1 MCGPPPGFDDSS
13 FSERQSRSFLTRM
26 YQEPIHRQFGYNLT
40 PWVKRLLIANVA
52 VFMVTMVNQEFFFR
66 WFAFVPR
73 AVLTQPWGAFT
84 YMFLHGD
91 LWHLLV
97 NMLVLFFFGPP
108 LEAKWGSADF
118 IKFYLVCGLG
128 GVALSFLF
136 APAAWIVGASAAI
149 YGLMLAFALNWPDQP
164 IYIWGIFPV
173 KAKWLV
179 GFLFAVSLFSAVGN
193 GGGNIAHFAH
203 LGGIITGF
211 LYLRS
216 EWRPGRSRG
225 GRTVRVRIRRMAPVP
240 REEPRQEA
248 KPGAAAEKP
257 LSGKEGA
264 VLDEVDR
271 ILDKIS
277 AEGMK
282 SLTPEE
288 RETLD
293 NVSRRSRSN

>member
-1 MCGPPPGFDDSS
+1 VKEDSPGSVFRRRRRDP
-13 FSERQSRSFLTRM
+13 RTCLMRM
-26 YQEPIHRQFGYNLT
+26 YQEPVNRSFGHHLT

-73 AVLTQPWGAFT
+73 LVLTQPWGAVT

-108 LEAKWGSADF
+108 LEARWGSSDF
-118 IKFYLVCGLG
+118 IKYYLVCGLG

-136 APAAWIVGASAAI
+136 APSAWIVGASAAI
-149 YGLMLAFALNWPDQP
+149 YGLMLAFALHWPDQP

-179 GFLFAVSLFSAVGN
+179 GFLFAVSLMSALG
-193 GGGNIAHFAH
+193 GSGGNIAHFAH
-203 LGGIITGF
+203 LGGIVTGF

-216 EWRPGRSRG
+216 DWRPGRGRG
-225 GRTVRVRIRRMAPVP
+225 SRTVRVRVRRMAPVP
-240 REEPRQEA
+240 REEPRRETE
-248 KPGAAAEKP
+248 PEVTGEEP
-257 LSGKEGA
+257 LSRQEEA

-288 RETLD
+288 RKTLD
-293 NVSRRSRSN
+293 HVSRRSRSN